1 VMLIIFPFTVLL
13 LIGVV
18 ILLAVLT
25 GALTL
30 GSLTG
35 AVLGLGGS
43 GIFSLVV
50 VFGLI
55 VTYLAKV
62 VVSYLIGDFIL
73 KLINPETAANPV
85 WSLLLGIVI
94 LTILL
99 AIPFLGWF
107 FSLVIA
113 ILGLGTLFLLWRDRS
128 RPTGITPQPAA

>member
-1 VMLIIFPFTVLL
+1 M
-13 LIGVV
+13 
-18 ILLAVLT
+18 LT

-43 GIFSLVV
+43 GIMTLVV
-50 VFGLI
+50 TFGLAT
-55 VTYLAKV
+55 TYLAKI
-62 VVSYLIGDFIL
+62 VVSYLIGHFIL
-73 KLINPETAANPV
+73 TLINPEIAARPV

-128 RPTGITPQPAA
+128 MPASITPQPAA